1 MKNSKFWEEK
11 KEWLEALLEVKAMT
25 NINLPLTFNQDTIP
39 ISMSITHK
47 HINVD
52 PRILKYKTSK
62 NFKIFS
68 LLHEMKHFE
77 NLHGI
82 NYLEYLCLADYY
94 EMKANRSAWEILSNK
109 YGESIANEIVIDFIR
124 DRLTLQKEF
133 NFKRK
138 FNSIE
143 EYIEE
148 YFPFIAKE
156 LENYNKDCSH

>member
-1 MKNSKFWEEK
+1 
-11 KEWLEALLEVKAMT
+11 
-25 NINLPLTFNQDTIP
+25 
-39 ISMSITHK
+39 
-47 HINVD
+47 
-52 PRILKYKTSK
+52 
-62 NFKIFS
+62 
-68 LLHEMKHFE
+68 
-77 NLHGI
+77 
-82 NYLEYLCLADYY
+82 
-94 EMKANRSAWEILSNK
+94 MKANRSAWEILSNK

-133 NFKRK
+133 NFKKK